1 MLQVTTIKKYKK
13 KYTIQLYI
21 QIINFVL
28 VQFKAV
34 QVKTVLNESVC
45 NVCGV
50 KAIHVD

>member
-13 KYTIQLYI
+13 KDKIFFTIQLYI

-34 QVKTVLNESVC
+34 
-45 NVCGV
+45 
-50 KAIHVD
+50 

>member
-34 QVKTVLNESVC
+34 
-45 NVCGV
+45 
-50 KAIHVD
+50 